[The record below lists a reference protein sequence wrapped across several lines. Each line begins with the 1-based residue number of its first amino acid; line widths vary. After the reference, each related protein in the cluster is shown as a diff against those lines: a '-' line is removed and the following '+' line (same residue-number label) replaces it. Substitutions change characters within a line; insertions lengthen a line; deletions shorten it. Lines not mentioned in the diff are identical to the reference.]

1 MSSLDSRL
9 SRLQQKLKEKKLDA
23 FLNWEPH
30 NVEYLTGS
38 EVEGKILF
46 TREEKFFIT
55 TPLFTEEAKLTLKGW
70 QIVVIQR
77 DSFPA
82 ALSRICKKFPG
93 GKIGFEASH
102 LAYEDYCK
110 LSKIKEVGFV
120 PCGQLVEKLREVK
133 DKKELSLM
141 KEAHTLTEAAF
152 DHAEELL
159 ESGITEKELSAEIT
173 YFLRKSADSE
183 AFSPM
188 VLFGERTSL
197 PHGRPTERRLRKN
210 ELVLL
215 DLGAK
220 VGGYCSDLTQTIFFG
235 EVDQKW
241 YRIRDLIRRIQKEAV
256 GRINPGVPCSQIDR
270 LVRKRLKEAGYLNAF
285 LHNTGHGVGLEVHEQ
300 PVIGPKSK
308 KILKRGMVIT
318 LEPGVYLAGEGG
330 MRRELMVMVTNEGGK
345 ILR

>member
-1 MSSLDSRL
+1 MSSIDSRL
-9 SRLQQKLKEKKLDA
+9 SRLQQKLKKKRLDA
-23 FLNWEPH
+23 FLDWEPH

-38 EVEGKILF
+38 RVEGKMLF
-46 TREEKFFIT
+46 TPEGKFFIT
-55 TPLFTEEAKLTLKGW
+55 TSLFAEEAKLTLKDW
-70 QIVVIQR
+70 QIVIQR

-93 GKIGFEASH
+93 RTVGFEASH
-102 LAYEDYCK
+102 LSYEEYGK
-110 LSKIKEVGFV
+110 LSRIKEVGFV
-120 PCGQLVEKLREVK
+120 PCGQLVESLREVK
-133 DKKELSLM
+133 DDKELSLI

-152 DHAEELL
+152 DRAEELL
-159 ESGITEKELSAEIT
+159 ESGMTEKELSAEMV

-183 AFSPM
+183 AFPPI

-197 PHGRPTERRLRKN
+197 PHGRPTERRLREN

-220 VGGYCSDLTQTIFFG
+220 VGGYCSDITKTIFFG

-241 YRIRDLIRRIQKEAV
+241 YQIRDLISRIQKEAV
-256 GRINPGVPCSQIDR
+256 GKITPGVSCSQIDR
-270 LVRKRLKEAGYLNAF
+270 LVRKRLKEAGYLRAF

-308 KILKRGMVIT
+308 KILKKGVVIT
-318 LEPGVYLAGEGG
+318 LEPGVYLPGEGG
-330 MRRELMVMVTNEGGK
+330 MRGELMVMVTNEGGK

>member
-1 MSSLDSRL
+1 MSSIDSRL
-9 SRLQQKLKEKKLDA
+9 SRLQQKLKEKRLSA

-30 NVEYLTGS
+30 NVEYLSGTR
-38 EVEGKILF
+38 VEGKLLF
-46 TREEKFFIT
+46 MGKEKFFIT
-55 TPLFTEEAKLTLKGW
+55 TPLFAEETKLTLKDW
-70 QIVVIQR
+70 QIVIQR

-82 ALSRICKKFPG
+82 TLSRVCKKFPRR
-93 GKIGFEASH
+93 KIGFEASH
-102 LAYEDYCK
+102 LSYEEYGQ
-110 LSKIKEVGFV
+110 LSKIKEVDFV
-120 PCGQLVEKLREVK
+120 PCGQLVEALREVK
-133 DKKELSLM
+133 DEKELSLI
-141 KEAHTLTEAAF
+141 KEAHTLTETAF
-152 DHAEELL
+152 DRAEELL
-159 ESGITEKELSAEIT
+159 ESGITEKELSAEMV
-173 YFLRKSADSE
+173 YFLKKSADSE
-183 AFSPM
+183 AFPPI

-197 PHGRPTERRLRKN
+197 PHGRPTERRLRGN

-220 VGGYCSDLTQTIFFG
+220 VGGYCSDITKTIFFG

-241 YRIRDLIRRIQKEAV
+241 YQIRDLISRIQKEAV
-256 GRINPGVPCSQIDR
+256 GKINPGVPCSQTDK

-318 LEPGVYLAGEGG
+318 LEPGVYLPGEGG
-330 MRRELMVMVTNEGGK
+330 IREELMVMVTNEGGK

>member
-1 MSSLDSRL
+1 MSPIDSRL
-9 SRLQQKLKEKKLDA
+9 ARLQKKLKEKKLDA

-46 TREEKFFIT
+46 TGKEKFFVT
-55 TPLFTEEAKLTLKGW
+55 TPLFAEEARLTLKDW
-70 QIVVIQR
+70 QIVIIQR

-82 ALSRICKKFPG
+82 ALSRICKKFPER
-93 GKIGFEASH
+93 KIGFEASH
-102 LAYEDYCK
+102 LSYEEYCK
-110 LSKIKEVGFV
+110 LSKIKGVGFV
-120 PCGQLVEKLREVK
+120 PCSQLVEKLREVK
-133 DKKELSLM
+133 DEKELSLI
-141 KEAHTLTEAAF
+141 KEAHTITEAAF

-159 ESGITEKELSAEIT
+159 ESGITEKELSAEIM

-183 AFSPM
+183 AFPPI

-197 PHGRPTERRLRKN
+197 PHGRPTQRKLGEN

-220 VGGYCSDLTQTIFFG
+220 VGGYCSDITKTIFFG

-241 YRIRDLIRRIQKEAV
+241 YQIRDLISKIQKEAV
-256 GRINPGVPCSQIDR
+256 EKINPGVPCSQIDR
-270 LVRKRLKEAGYLNAF
+270 LVRKRLKEAGYLNSF
-285 LHNTGHGVGLEVHEQ
+285 LHNSGHGVGLEVHEQ

-308 KILKRGMVIT
+308 KILKRGMVIA
-318 LEPGVYLAGEGG
+318 LEPGVYLPGEGG
-330 MRRELMVMVTNEGGK
+330 MRRELMVMVTNGGGK

>member
-1 MSSLDSRL
+1 MSPIDSRL
-9 SRLQQKLKEKKLDA
+9 SRLQKKLKEKKLDA
-23 FLNWEPH
+23 FLNLEPH

-38 EVEGKILF
+38 SVEGKLLI
-46 TREEKFFIT
+46 TGKKKFFIA
-55 TPLFTEEAKLTLKGW
+55 TPLFAEEAKKTLADW
-70 QIVVIQR
+70 QIVIQR

-82 ALSRICKKFPG
+82 ALSRVCRKFPG
-93 GKIGFEASH
+93 RTIGFEASH
-102 LAYEDYCK
+102 LSYGEYCR
-110 LSKIKEVGFV
+110 LSKIREVGFV
-120 PCGQLVEKLREVK
+120 PCPQLVETLRAVK
-133 DKKELSLM
+133 DDHELSLI

-152 DHAEELL
+152 DHAQALL
-159 ESGITEKELSAEIT
+159 ESGITERELSAEII

-183 AFSPM
+183 AFPPI

-197 PHGRPTERRLRKN
+197 PHGRPTERRLREN

-220 VGGYCSDLTQTIFFG
+220 VGGYCSDITKTIFFG

-241 YRIRDLIRRIQKEAV
+241 HEIRDLISRIQKEAV
-256 GRINPGVPCSQIDR
+256 GKITPGVSCSRIDR
-270 LVRKRLKEAGYLNAF
+270 LVRKRLKEAGYLSAF

-308 KILKRGMVIT
+308 EILKTGMVIT
-318 LEPGVYLAGEGG
+318 LEPGIYFPGEGG
-330 MRRELMVMVTNEGGK
+330 MRRELMVAVTNKGGK